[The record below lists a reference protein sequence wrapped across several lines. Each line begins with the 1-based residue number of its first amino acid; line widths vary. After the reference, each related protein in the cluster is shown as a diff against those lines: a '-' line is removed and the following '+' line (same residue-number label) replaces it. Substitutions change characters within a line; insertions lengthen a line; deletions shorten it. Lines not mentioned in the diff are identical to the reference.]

1 MGEKRELRRRHL
13 IYYLRVFDR
22 NTDQLLG
29 HLVNITPQ
37 GIMLISEEP
46 LAVDVVFQLRMK
58 LPSAMV
64 EFEYLDFEAKSIW
77 NGKDSNPNFYDTGL
91 KLIDVAPERIAIVDD
106 LIGRFSFQD

>member
-1 MGEKRELRRRHL
+1 L

-58 LPSAMV
+58 LPAAMV
-64 EFEYLDFEAKSIW
+64 EYEHLDFEAKSIW
-77 NGKDSNPNFYDTGL
+77 NGLDSNPKFYDTGL
-91 KLIDVAPERIAIVDD
+91 QLIDVAQDKIAIIED
-106 LIGRFSFQD
+106 LIERFGFQD